1 MKFDWYYSTIK
12 YIFFSGTQFIE
23 IPMLSV
29 YALEKY
35 RMTHLLKSF
44 LKQFAQNL
52 NLTIIIICIKGSCCL
67 ESNPSHKEVLCDFV
81 MLKNLCSLICLIK
94 IMIEEK
100 KTFKLPAPGYQ
111 WHVRKINRVPL
122 LKKSARGSNRQRS
135 LFRFVIYRDEISPL
149 QQQVK
154 VIKFENESMH
164 SRGCTCILL
173 GWVTDEW

>member
-1 MKFDWYYSTIK
+1 
-12 YIFFSGTQFIE
+12 
-23 IPMLSV
+23 MLSV

-100 KTFKLPAPGYQ
+100 KTFKLPA
-111 WHVRKINRVPL
+111 R
-122 LKKSARGSNRQRS
+122 
-135 LFRFVIYRDEISPL
+135 IS
-149 QQQVK
+149 
-154 VIKFENESMH
+154 MA
-164 SRGCTCILL
+164 C
-173 GWVTDEW
+173 